1 MHSRCP
7 GKLLELRW
15 SFSQGLSMKWAA
27 KGEVGT
33 GKEGL
38 KPMQRRG
45 RHEVKVGAICPEVLS
60 VRGPW
65 WGNRG

>member
-1 MHSRCP
+1 
-7 GKLLELRW
+7 
-15 SFSQGLSMKWAA
+15 MKWAA